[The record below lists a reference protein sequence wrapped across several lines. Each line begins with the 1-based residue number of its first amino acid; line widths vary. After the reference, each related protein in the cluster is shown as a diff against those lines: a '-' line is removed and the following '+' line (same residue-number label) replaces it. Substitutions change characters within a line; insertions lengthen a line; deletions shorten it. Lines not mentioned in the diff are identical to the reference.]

1 MKIEKLNDNQIR
13 CTLNPQDLKERQL
26 KLSELAYGSDK
37 AKELFQDMM
46 QEAFQ
51 EYGFEAE
58 NTPLMIEAI
67 PTSPESII
75 LVVTKVDNPEELDTR
90 FSTFTPY
97 QGSDEEEKENN
108 PFPDEMMEQLN
119 QIHKTLL
126 GKIFD
131 RQAANAPAVT
141 ETDEAGTEHADEISS
156 RTSGSCLRAFRFR
169 CLSDLT
175 EYAKTVRRI
184 YHGECVLYKHP
195 TDSSYILCVT
205 PDGVGAAAFNRTC
218 NLACEYA
225 TMQEQVPLAFYREHY
240 QKVFEGDDGIRRL
253 ARL

>member
-13 CTLNPQDLKERQL
+13 CTLNPQDLRDREL

-75 LVVTKVDNPEELDTR
+75 LVITKVDNPEELDTR

-97 QGSDEEEKENN
+97 QGNDEDEEKDSN
-108 PFPDEMMEQLN
+108 PFTDEVLEQLN
-119 QIHKTLL
+119 QLHKTLL
-126 GKIFD
+126 GKFAEKAEEATKNQPTD
-131 RQAANAPAVT
+131 TAKNEAPASK
-141 ETDEAGTEHADEISS
+141 ENERDFG
-156 RTSGSCLRAFRFR
+156 LRAFRFR
-169 CLSDLT
+169 CLSDLV
-175 EYAKTVRRI
+175 EYAKTVHKI
-184 YHGECVLYKHP
+184 YRGESVLYKHP
-195 TDSSYILCVT
+195 TEPTYVLCVT
-205 PDGVGAAAFNRTC
+205 PDGISAAAFNRTC

-225 TMQEQVPLAFYREHY
+225 TMQEHAPIALYEEHY
-240 QKVFEGDDGIRRL
+240 QKVLEGDDCIRQL
-253 ARL
+253 AKL

>member
-13 CTLNPQDLKERQL
+13 CTLNPQDLRDREL

-75 LVVTKVDNPEELDTR
+75 LVITKVDNPEELDTR

-97 QGSDEEEKENN
+97 QGSDEDGEKDSN
-108 PFPDEMMEQLN
+108 PFTDEVLEQLN
-119 QIHKTLL
+119 QLHKSLL
-126 GKIFD
+126 GKIIDKSKEASKLADASAPSDDPDSKEDD
-131 RQAANAPAVT
+131 R
-141 ETDEAGTEHADEISS
+141 DFGL
-156 RTSGSCLRAFRFR
+156 RTFRFH
-169 CLSDLT
+169 CLSDLV

-184 YHGECVLYKHP
+184 YRGEGVLYKHP
-195 TDSSYILCVT
+195 AESTYVLCVT
-205 PDGVGAAAFNRTC
+205 PDGVSAAAFNRTC

-225 TMQEQVPLAFYREHY
+225 TMQDHAPIALYEEHY
-240 QKVFEGDDGIRRL
+240 QKVLEGADCIRQL
-253 ARL
+253 AQL